1 MYLNIEMI
9 FKQTALCILC
19 GLLSVSSFA
28 QIRSKENISEAI
40 EGLCERRFFDKN
52 TDDFKLKTKSSN
64 LFGDEQQ
71 DEGEAFYLYAS
82 EKEDGGFILV
92 SGDKRMP
99 AVLAYS
105 EEETF
110 DVDNIPPNV
119 RYWLSCYV
127 EHFQQLKQG
136 TFNEPNIQEFD
147 VISGE
152 VSPLLGNIKWGQDTP
167 YNNLC
172 PAVGMRRTLSGCVA
186 TGMAQ
191 IMKFHQY
198 PEVASGT
205 IQYITRTNRIHISED
220 LSQRSFDWGNMRNA
234 YNRSYT
240 QTQAEAVAQ
249 LMYCC
254 GVAVEMDY
262 NLDTEGGSGAYQSDL
277 VRAYIRNF
285 GYDKDA
291 AYLMR
296 SQCATKDWHRI
307 MMNELNAGRPINY
320 AGQSLSSG
328 GHSFV
333 IDGYRMSE
341 ENSNPDYHVN
351 WGWEGQCDGYYQ
363 IIDLTPTEGGLQGTT
378 DGFNVSQEMVI
389 GIQPEDGISQAG
401 SYIVASDIQLS
412 SSSVKTGKSAT
423 LTIGSCT
430 NMSYQRFSGSLNAV
444 LLSTVDST
452 EYLVGSKEQISM
464 TFLDE
469 HTELD
474 IKMYIPDSIPEGKY
488 NVELRSVDTT
498 SGNTN
503 KLIVKNRITI
513 NVSEGTNEEE
523 ETPEKDE
530 DSFTLGCSELELRN
544 NQDSL
549 KIQVNLYELI
559 NLKEKT
565 FTGYVRMILADN
577 AGNAITVFGDS
588 VLLEEMSYKEVQS
601 RHKSLKGCL
610 VGDIPDGKYRLYIG
624 VRRMN
629 ESEYNYMAL
638 FDWTVWGEIPR
649 ELYLKVEIKDGVVY
663 IKDNA
668 YKVIPTLIRPVL
680 KDSAK
685 MNGYFEVYT
694 PNGTFIG
701 HKEISELDNLP
712 SGVYILRNK
721 DGVRKMVR

>member
-1 MYLNIEMI
+1 MSFMTKNLNL
-9 FKQTALCILC
+9 KQTALCILC
-19 GLLSVSSFA
+19 GLLSIPSFA
-28 QIRSKENISEAI
+28 QLRSRESISKTI
-40 EGLCERRFFDKN
+40 ESFCKRKFFDQDR
-52 TDDFKLKTKSSN
+52 DDFKLKMKSSN
-64 LFGDEQQ
+64 LFGDERQ

-82 EKEDGGFILV
+82 EDEDGGFILV

-105 EEETF
+105 DEGTF
-110 DVDNIPPNV
+110 DVANIPPNV
-119 RYWLSCYV
+119 RYWLSCYA
-127 EHFQQLKQG
+127 EYFQQLQQG
-136 TFNEPNIQEFD
+136 AFNEQNRQELD
-147 VISGE
+147 VSSSE
-152 VSPLLGNIKWGQDTP
+152 VPSLLGDIKWGQGTP
-167 YNNLC
+167 YNNFC
-172 PAVGMRRTLSGCVA
+172 PMIGMRRTLSGCVA

-191 IMKFHQY
+191 IMRFHQY
-198 PEVASGT
+198 PEAASGT

-220 LSQRSFDWGNMRNA
+220 LSQRDFDWSNMRNT

-240 QTQAEAVAQ
+240 QAQASAVAQ

-254 GVAVEMDY
+254 GIAVEMDY

-277 VRAYIRNF
+277 VRAYVRNF
-285 GYDKDA
+285 GYDKDV

-296 SQCATKDWHRI
+296 SQCATKDWHQI
-307 MMNELNAGRPINY
+307 MMKELNAGRPINY

-341 ENSNPDYHVN
+341 ENSYPDYHVN
-351 WGWEGQCDGYYQ
+351 WGWDGQCDGYYQ
-363 IIDLTPTEGGLQGTT
+363 IVDLTPTEGGLQGTT

-389 GIQPEDGISQAG
+389 GIQPEDGISQSG

-412 SSSVKTGKSAT
+412 SPSVKNGKSAT

-430 NMSYQRFSGSLNAV
+430 NMSYQPFNGSLNAV
-444 LLSTVDST
+444 LLSTVDSM
-452 EYLVGSKEQISM
+452 EYLVGSKEQMSM

-469 HTELD
+469 HTGFD
-474 IKMYIPDSIPEGKY
+474 IKIKISDSIPEGKY
-488 NVELRSVDTT
+488 NVELRSIDVT

-513 NVSEGTNEEE
+513 NVSEGTKE
-523 ETPEKDE
+523 ETPKEDE
-530 DSFTLGCSELELRN
+530 DSFTLGCSELELRS

-549 KIQVNLYELI
+549 NIQVYLYELI
-559 NLKEKT
+559 NLKEKG

-577 AGNAITVFGDS
+577 AGNAITAFGDS

-610 VGDIPDGKYRLYIG
+610 VGDIPDGEYRLYIG

-629 ESEYNYMAL
+629 EDEYNYMAL
-638 FDWTVWGEIPR
+638 FDWTVWGTVPR
-649 ELYLKVEIKDGVVY
+649 ELYLNVKIEDGVVY

-668 YKVIPTLIRPVL
+668 YKVIPTLIYPIH
-680 KDSAK
+680 KDVSK
-685 MNGYFEVYT
+685 IDEFFDVYT
-694 PNGTFIG
+694 INGTCIG
-701 HKEISELDNLP
+701 LKRISDLDNMP
-712 SGVYILRNK
+712 SGIYILRNK
-721 DGVRKMVR
+721 KGVKKIVK